1 MYTASLLISSLFALM
16 ATAAPVKRDDT
27 FNIEIVN
34 NCDSSKQFGIYEVTS
49 SYQPLQVCDPI
60 TVGEGQSQT
69 IAAPYKGIGMR
80 LSGHAEWGLAGVWKA
95 QSLFEFGYSAYNG
108 LEGTAYDI
116 SIMGGVASDVG
127 MAVYPSKT
135 QCPSKKCTL
144 DSCNLSQA
152 WTDPGQSADGS
163 PADTVCYQGKM
174 DFKIVFCPSS

>member
-34 NCDSSKQFGIYEVTS
+34 NCPSSKQFGIYAVTS

-60 TVGEGQSQT
+60 TVGEGESQT

-80 LSGHAEWGLAGVWKA
+80 LSGHAEWGLPGVWKA
-95 QSLFEFGYSAYNG
+95 QSLFEFGYSAYSG

-116 SIMGGVASDVG
+116 SIMGGVATDVG

-144 DSCNLSQA
+144 DSCELSQA
-152 WTDPGQSADGS
+152 WTDPSQEANGS

-174 DFKIVFCPSS
+174 DFKVVFCPSS